1 MQLKLL
7 AFTALLSAVQTAV
20 AFPKVTPQEFRRV
33 VRDAA
38 RQKPDIRDGQVGRV
52 VKFDP
57 VPSFLGTK
65 KIPDAEHPF
74 RAPGPHDLRGPCR
87 TCLHPSDWSIS
98 KFAHYFK
105 QRLLTHL
112 PTMAISL
119 ATVPPP
125 WRKSTEA

>member
-74 RAPGPHDLRGPCR
+74 RAPGPP
-87 TCLHPSDWSIS
+87 
-98 KFAHYFK
+98 
-105 QRLLTHL
+105 
-112 PTMAISL
+112 
-119 ATVPPP
+119 
-125 WRKSTEA
+125 